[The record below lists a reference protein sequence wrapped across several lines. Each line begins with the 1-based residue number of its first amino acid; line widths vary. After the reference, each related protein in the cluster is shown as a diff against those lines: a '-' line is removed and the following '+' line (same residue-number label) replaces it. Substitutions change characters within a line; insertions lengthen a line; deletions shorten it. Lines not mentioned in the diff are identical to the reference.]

1 MNIKTVWQGKMKFES
16 ANEED
21 LTVVMDAKKAAG
33 GEGQGQSPKKLVLS
47 GLAGC
52 TGMDVISILE
62 KMRAMPESFHIEVK
76 AELTEEHPKIF
87 KKIHIKYIVKGD
99 VPEDKLEKA
108 IKLSQERYC
117 GVSEMLRK
125 SAELTYEYVYE
136 E

>member
-108 IKLSQERYC
+108 IKLSQERYFAAFRKC
-117 GVSEMLRK
+117 SGSLRN
-125 SAELTYEYVYE
+125 
-136 E
+136 

>member
-1 MNIKTVWQGKMKFES
+1 MEFAGT
-16 ANEED
+16 NED
-21 LTVVMDAKKAAG
+21 GLTVVMDAKKAAG
-33 GEGQGQSPKKLVLS
+33 GEDKGQTPKQLVLS

-62 KMRAMPESFHIEVK
+62 KMRVVPERFNIVVD
-76 AELTEEHPKIF
+76 AELTEEHPKTF

-99 VPEDKLEKA
+99 VPADKLEKA

-136 E
+136 T